1 MIHSMTAYG
10 RVENSEGQN
19 SISCE
24 IRSVNHRYSE
34 ISIRLPEELRP
45 LEQKIRDHISGKIKR
60 GKIECNIRIEKHN
73 AYDESLSINQDLLK
87 NIIEAAKRINSDLST
102 SAPLDSLDLLR
113 WPGVLEKSTLDVEEI
128 GKLLFPLV
136 KEAIDIVI
144 DTRQREGE
152 KIKKMLTDRCTKIKE
167 IINNVQKQI
176 PDILKNYRK
185 KLTQRVQEISDE
197 IDNDRLEQEL
207 LFLSQKADIEEEIDR
222 LGAHVDEVVRVIDRK
237 EPIGRRLDFLM
248 QEMNRESNTLGSKS
262 NHIYTSNASVELKV
276 VIEQMREQIQNIE

>member
-1 MIHSMTAYG
+1 MTAYG

-167 IINNVQKQI
+167 IISNVKKQI
-176 PDILKNYRK
+176 TDILKNYRK

-197 IDNDRLEQEL
+197 LDNDRLEQEL

-222 LGAHVDEVVRVIDRK
+222 LNAHADEVVRVIDRK

>member
-1 MIHSMTAYG
+1 MIRSMTAYG

-167 IINNVQKQI
+167 IISNVKKQI

-197 IDNDRLEQEL
+197 LDNDRLEQEL

>member
-1 MIHSMTAYG
+1 MTAYG

-113 WPGVLEKSTLDVEEI
+113 WPGVLEKSTLDVKEI
-128 GKLLFPLV
+128 DKLLFPLV
-136 KEAIDIVI
+136 NEAIDIVI

-167 IINNVQKQI
+167 IINNVKKQI

-197 IDNDRLEQEL
+197 LDNDRLEQEL

-222 LGAHVDEVVRVIDRK
+222 LNAHVDEVVRVIDRK

-276 VIEQMREQIQNIE
+276 LIEQMREQIQNIE

>member
-34 ISIRLPEELRP
+34 ISIRLPEELSP

-113 WPGVLEKSTLDVEEI
+113 WPGVLEKSTLDAEEI

-136 KEAIDIVI
+136 NEAIDIVI

-167 IINNVQKQI
+167 IISNVKKQI

-197 IDNDRLEQEL
+197 LDNDRLEQEL

-237 EPIGRRLDFLM
+237 EPIGRRVDFLM

-276 VIEQMREQIQNIE
+276 LIEQMREQIQNIE

>member
-113 WPGVLEKSTLDVEEI
+113 WPGVLEKSTLDAEEI

-167 IINNVQKQI
+167 IISNVKKQI

-197 IDNDRLEQEL
+197 LDNDRLEQEL

>member
-1 MIHSMTAYG
+1 MTAYG

-73 AYDESLSINQDLLK
+73 AYDEALSINQDLLK
-87 NIIEAAKRINSDLST
+87 NIIEASKRINSDLST

-113 WPGVLEKSTLDVEEI
+113 WPGVLEKSTLDVKEI
-128 GKLLFPLV
+128 DKLLFPLV
-136 KEAIDIVI
+136 NEAIDIVI

-222 LGAHVDEVVRVIDRK
+222 LSAHVDEVVRVIERK

>member
-10 RVENSEGQN
+10 RVENLEGQN

-136 KEAIDIVI
+136 NEAIDIVI

-167 IINNVQKQI
+167 IISNVKKQI

-197 IDNDRLEQEL
+197 LDNDRLEQEL

-222 LGAHVDEVVRVIDRK
+222 LNAHADEVVRVIDQK

-262 NHIYTSNASVELKV
+262 NHIYTTNASVELKV
-276 VIEQMREQIQNIE
+276 LIEQMREQIQNIE

>member
-128 GKLLFPLV
+128 GKFLFPLV

-167 IINNVQKQI
+167 IISNVKKQI

-197 IDNDRLEQEL
+197 LDNDRLEQEL

>member
-1 MIHSMTAYG
+1 MTAYG

-73 AYDESLSINQDLLK
+73 AYDEALSINQDLLK

-113 WPGVLEKSTLDVEEI
+113 WPGVLEKSTLDVKEI
-128 GKLLFPLV
+128 DKLLFPLV
-136 KEAIDIVI
+136 NEAIDIVV

>member
-1 MIHSMTAYG
+1 MTAYG

-73 AYDESLSINQDLLK
+73 AYNEALSINQDLLK
-87 NIIEAAKRINSDLST
+87 NIVEAAKKINSDLST

-113 WPGVLEKSTLDVEEI
+113 WPGVLEKSTLDVKEI
-128 GKLLFPLV
+128 DKLLFPLV
-136 KEAIDIVI
+136 NEAIDIVV

-276 VIEQMREQIQNIE
+276 LIEQMREQIQNIE

>member
-34 ISIRLPEELRP
+34 ISIRLPEELRL

-73 AYDESLSINQDLLK
+73 AYDEALSINQDLLK

-113 WPGVLEKSTLDVEEI
+113 WPGVLEKSTLDAEEI

-136 KEAIDIVI
+136 NEAIDIVI

-167 IINNVQKQI
+167 IISNVKKQI

-197 IDNDRLEQEL
+197 LDNDRLEQEL

>member
-34 ISIRLPEELRP
+34 ISIRLPEELRL

-73 AYDESLSINQDLLK
+73 AYDEALSINQDLLK
-87 NIIEAAKRINSDLST
+87 NIIEASKRINSDLST

-113 WPGVLEKSTLDVEEI
+113 WPGVLEKSTLDVKEI
-128 GKLLFPLV
+128 DKLLFPLV
-136 KEAIDIVI
+136 NEAIDIVV

-222 LGAHVDEVVRVIDRK
+222 LDAHVDEVVRVIDRK
-237 EPIGRRLDFLM
+237 EPVGRRLDFLM

-276 VIEQMREQIQNIE
+276 LIEQMREQIQNIE

>member
-73 AYDESLSINQDLLK
+73 AYNEALSINQDLLK

-113 WPGVLEKSTLDVEEI
+113 WPGVLEKSTLDVKEI
-128 GKLLFPLV
+128 DKLLFSLV
-136 KEAIDIVI
+136 NEAIDIVI

-222 LGAHVDEVVRVIDRK
+222 LGAHVDEVVRVIGRK

-276 VIEQMREQIQNIE
+276 LIEQMREQIQNIE

>member
-73 AYDESLSINQDLLK
+73 AYDEALSINQDLLK
-87 NIIEAAKRINSDLST
+87 NIIEASKRINSDLST

-113 WPGVLEKSTLDVEEI
+113 WPGVLEKSTLDVKEI
-128 GKLLFPLV
+128 DKLLFPLV
-136 KEAIDIVI
+136 NEAIDIVI

-167 IINNVQKQI
+167 IISNVKKQI

-197 IDNDRLEQEL
+197 LDNDRLEQEL

>member
-10 RVENSEGQN
+10 RAENSDNLN

-73 AYDESLSINQDLLK
+73 AYNEALSINQDLLK

-113 WPGVLEKSTLDVEEI
+113 WPGVLEKSTLDAEEI

-136 KEAIDIVI
+136 NEAIDIVI

-197 IDNDRLEQEL
+197 LDNDRLEQEL

-222 LGAHVDEVVRVIDRK
+222 LGAHVDEVV
-237 EPIGRRLDFLM
+237 
-248 QEMNRESNTLGSKS
+248 
-262 NHIYTSNASVELKV
+262 
-276 VIEQMREQIQNIE
+276 

>member
-87 NIIEAAKRINSDLST
+87 NIIEASKRINSDLST

-113 WPGVLEKSTLDVEEI
+113 WPGVLEKSTLDVKEI
-128 GKLLFPLV
+128 DKLLFPLV
-136 KEAIDIVI
+136 NEAIDIVV

-167 IINNVQKQI
+167 IISNVKKQI

-197 IDNDRLEQEL
+197 LDNDRLEQEL
-207 LFLSQKADIEEEIDR
+207 LFLSQKADNEEENDR
-222 LGAHVDEVVRVIDRK
+222 LGAHVDEDVRVIDRK

>member
-73 AYDESLSINQDLLK
+73 AYDEALSINQDLLK

-113 WPGVLEKSTLDVEEI
+113 WPGVLEKSTLDVKEI
-128 GKLLFPLV
+128 DKLLFPLV
-136 KEAIDIVI
+136 NEAIDIVI

-222 LGAHVDEVVRVIDRK
+222 LGAHVDEVVRVIERK

>member
-1 MIHSMTAYG
+1 MTAYG

-73 AYDESLSINQDLLK
+73 AYDEALSINQDLLK
-87 NIIEAAKRINSDLST
+87 NIIEASKRINSDLST

-113 WPGVLEKSTLDVEEI
+113 WPGVLEKSTLDVKEI
-128 GKLLFPLV
+128 DKLLFPLV
-136 KEAIDIVI
+136 NEAIDIVI

-167 IINNVQKQI
+167 IISNVKKQI

-197 IDNDRLEQEL
+197 LDNDRLEQEL

>member
-87 NIIEAAKRINSDLST
+87 NIIEASKRINSDLST

-167 IINNVQKQI
+167 IISNVKKQI

-197 IDNDRLEQEL
+197 LDNDRLEQEL
-207 LFLSQKADIEEEIDR
+207 LFLSQKADNEEENDR
-222 LGAHVDEVVRVIDRK
+222 LGAHVDEDVRVIDRK

>member
-1 MIHSMTAYG
+1 MTAYG

-167 IINNVQKQI
+167 IISNVKKQI

-197 IDNDRLEQEL
+197 LDNDRLEQEL

>member
-113 WPGVLEKSTLDVEEI
+113 WPGVLEKSTLDAEEI

-136 KEAIDIVI
+136 NEAIDIVI

-167 IINNVQKQI
+167 IISNVKKQI

-197 IDNDRLEQEL
+197 LDNDRLEQEL